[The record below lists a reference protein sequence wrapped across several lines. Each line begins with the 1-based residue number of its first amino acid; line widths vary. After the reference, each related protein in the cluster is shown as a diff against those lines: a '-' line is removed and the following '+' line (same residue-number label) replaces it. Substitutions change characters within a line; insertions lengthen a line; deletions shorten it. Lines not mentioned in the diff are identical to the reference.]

1 MPVIESRPA
10 KYIPGKQVLL
20 GALDSIRPTAAYT
33 VPRNKSF
40 DACTN
45 QYILDFAF
53 RAGADDDGN
62 PRIRTA
68 GFGAI

>member
-1 MPVIESRPA
+1 MPVIETRPA

-20 GALDSIRPTAAYT
+20 GALDSIRPTAAHT
-33 VPRNKSF
+33 MPRDESF
-40 DACTN
+40 NAFTN
-45 QYILDFAF
+45 QYVLDFAF
-53 RAGADDDGN
+53 RAGPHDDCN